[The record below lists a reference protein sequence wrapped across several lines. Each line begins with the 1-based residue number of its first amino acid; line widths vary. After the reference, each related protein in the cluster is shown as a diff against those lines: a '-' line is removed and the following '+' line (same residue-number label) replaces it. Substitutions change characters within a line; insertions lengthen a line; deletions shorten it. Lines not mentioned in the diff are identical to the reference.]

1 MIVLMRNGGS
11 ADIFLHS
18 MVLVLW
24 QVTAILENGCGI
36 QGQNHVAW
44 LQESKMPVGF
54 HYRNLILGA

>member
-11 ADIFLHS
+11 VDVFLHS

-44 LQESKMPVGF
+44 KVKCQ
-54 HYRNLILGA
+54 